1 MSHLVFSTN
10 PIKTR
15 LLYLAWIVAIGA
27 TLGSLFFSEVM
38 KLPPCSLCWYQRI
51 FMYPLAII
59 TPLGIVM
66 RDARTAVYAFA
77 LVGPGLIV
85 SIYHNLLY
93 YHVIPESLAPC
104 VQGVSCTTRQLEWFG
119 FVTIPLL
126 SLFSFLSIFIL
137 MTWQLRL
144 QERQGKGFLL

>member
-1 MSHLVFSTN
+1 
-10 PIKTR
+10 
-15 LLYLAWIVAIGA
+15 
-27 TLGSLFFSEVM
+27 
-38 KLPPCSLCWYQRI
+38 
-51 FMYPLAII
+51 MYPLAII